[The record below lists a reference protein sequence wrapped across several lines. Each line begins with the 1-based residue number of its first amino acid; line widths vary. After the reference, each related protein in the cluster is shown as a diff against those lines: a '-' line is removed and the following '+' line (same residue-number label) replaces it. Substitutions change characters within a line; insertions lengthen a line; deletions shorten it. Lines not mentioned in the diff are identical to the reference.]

1 MAQAILAQVYSCGLE
16 RPGRSAWILT
26 CNRGAN
32 RAMEQSNVDPKVM
45 GACREVADLGVFW
58 REETHGNRCIK
69 DTNCVISPVASPHDA
84 IPIPADYASYHRG
97 EGMVV
102 KPALSEF
109 TITPVESR
117 HVLTSTPV
125 TLLWHPDLKMVGK
138 CVKQAFQQS
147 ELVCVLNCE
156 VMWFHNHMLVVVTR
170 AKGSCVAWPKC
181 ITPSQLNVA
190 EIFAGGFAGW
200 CFATRFLQSI
210 GTNVFSR
217 LLVDSD
223 RDTAYMAAR
232 NHHLQISP
240 SGFDARIHDVPVDKG
255 ICVTADVQEHEWLIL
270 CSLLSTSVW
279 LTSPPCPAFS
289 LASNMLGFSRKE
301 GKMTLHLACCARLYQ
316 PIAVVIENVKGLS
329 DHKFYHILVAMFKW
343 AGYTCFH
350 HEHMDLGDVAPCAR
364 DRWFGIFIRND
375 LTSVFRPIKK
385 SWFRVADFKFESFG
399 LMRLNIPME
408 IVKLYTLTTELESI
422 YGNPKYLPKK
432 MKPVSRNIL
441 TLSPQEICVL
451 RCIRKDSKLAT
462 FVATYGNQHELPT
475 EFLDDS
481 EGIFAQLIQFRQFFR
496 FLTPFEQCLSFAVSG
511 DVFIPVH
518 PPLAFRFIGNC
529 VSPLQALYVVAN
541 LLQSI
546 GFASAPSA
554 SPMQCVVNMH
564 AKRMMPSNAVI
575 KQQGDWFVMSQSNE
589 PVMIRDEELFF
600 PLRQL
605 VHDENHFPVA
615 DPAYP
620 NIDARTVPVVPSLGT
635 FPLDSAAEAS
645 IERTLLAEHDREPLS
660 RANQDGAK
668 KLEHAREQGEV
679 IGGSLSATLPWN
691 QVDVEPPA
699 KRSCLSPRVENDC
712 FINVTFVLP
721 HDVLNVRCKAG
732 SKVWSLLHS
741 HGFVPEAFVLSELNT
756 QHDVMHSA
764 LWKDTII
771 VARNDFKHMAQ
782 HINVRMKEAFMN
794 LSHDIP
800 GDQQTTVTISC
811 VGCTI
816 WKGILPISLPM
827 ITVHE
832 VTTKV
837 FRAFGIYAD
846 CRWNKA
852 TIVINPLWE
861 WKLKDLSLSGSIKL
875 HVHIPFSGGGPGD
888 SHIDDKTKTRLV
900 GELVSANVSFAQ
912 LMPVATT
919 IASRFSTVKIKE
931 ALAIEDT
938 HERHQRVLL
947 LAKESGLDPSTSRQ
961 KHKAATK
968 IQRAVRDKNEG
979 KLKTIDI
986 MTLKLFRGDF
996 LNEDDSPTDINI
1008 GEFSPN
1014 GSGLFVVYPSQ
1025 VATWL
1030 RSSKPICTDELA
1042 VLLLGH
1048 EFVDSGLPQKRIQFR
1063 ATQTGGQGQL
1073 VLKGTLIQLGEKTVK
1088 GKPFKDTVV
1097 ACPDTVV
1104 ATCTIHQADF
1114 SMEEW
1119 KQATSTLVNS

>member
-1 MAQAILAQVYSCGLE
+1 MRSC
-16 RPGRSAWILT
+16 
-26 CNRGAN
+26 
-32 RAMEQSNVDPKVM
+32 
-45 GACREVADLGVFW
+45 
-58 REETHGNRCIK
+58 
-69 DTNCVISPVASPHDA
+69 
-84 IPIPADYASYHRG
+84 
-97 EGMVV
+97 
-102 KPALSEF
+102 
-109 TITPVESR
+109 
-117 HVLTSTPV
+117 
-125 TLLWHPDLKMVGK
+125 
-138 CVKQAFQQS
+138 
-147 ELVCVLNCE
+147 
-156 VMWFHNHMLVVVTR
+156 
-170 AKGSCVAWPKC
+170 
-181 ITPSQLNVA
+181 
-190 EIFAGGFAGW
+190 
-200 CFATRFLQSI
+200 
-210 GTNVFSR
+210 
-217 LLVDSD
+217 
-223 RDTAYMAAR
+223 
-232 NHHLQISP
+232 
-240 SGFDARIHDVPVDKG
+240 
-255 ICVTADVQEHEWLIL
+255 
-270 CSLLSTSVW
+270 
-279 LTSPPCPAFS
+279 
-289 LASNMLGFSRKE
+289 
-301 GKMTLHLACCARLYQ
+301 
-316 PIAVVIENVKGLS
+316 
-329 DHKFYHILVAMFKW
+329 
-343 AGYTCFH
+343 
-350 HEHMDLGDVAPCAR
+350 
-364 DRWFGIFIRND
+364 
-375 LTSVFRPIKK
+375 
-385 SWFRVADFKFESFG
+385 
-399 LMRLNIPME
+399 
-408 IVKLYTLTTELESI
+408 
-422 YGNPKYLPKK
+422 
-432 MKPVSRNIL
+432 
-441 TLSPQEICVL
+441 
-451 RCIRKDSKLAT
+451 
-462 FVATYGNQHELPT
+462 
-475 EFLDDS
+475 
-481 EGIFAQLIQFRQFFR
+481 
-496 FLTPFEQCLSFAVSG
+496 
-511 DVFIPVH
+511 
-518 PPLAFRFIGNC
+518 
-529 VSPLQALYVVAN
+529 
-541 LLQSI
+541 
-546 GFASAPSA
+546 
-554 SPMQCVVNMH
+554 
-564 AKRMMPSNAVI
+564 
-575 KQQGDWFVMSQSNE
+575 
-589 PVMIRDEELFF
+589 FF

-679 IGGSLSATLPWN
+679 IGGSLSATLPWD

-721 HDVLNVRCKAG
+721 HDVLNVRCKVG
-732 SKVWSLLHS
+732 SKVWALLHS

-852 TIVINPLWE
+852 TIVINPFWE

-900 GELVSANVSFAQ
+900 GELASANVSFAQ

-1119 KQATSTLVNS
+1119 KQATSTPGKFMMAGFDPKLRKEAILGLWGHSFQANFRACKPVLADSIQIHVRIKKEALGDVLQQSGWNRVFMVPKNDDSFAANVTYSVLWTGADLEQTQIQAKLLQSNLGLIKNRGRYGIRVHFDAFKQSWQILFPDVAVPDQIKVTQVFRVQGLPPNVTNTEIKTWIEQLGWEAKPIRRVAHGVWLVGGSKMPDQETCTFNGNVVMISLVDRRDTSTSNPVIVGKALFTSDKPPVGNTLVDDFKDPWAAYRRINPATPSQPSVVSPQHTVSRTTDGPTTTKLQEQDAKIASLGNRLDALQKKLSDETQDVKHMIHESEKAHKGDLQQLAHTVDQKLNSHEKDMNQRFSSLQATIEAGKQSQDEQFRLLRDMLSKTVAAPANHTRKAQKTGDGVSPGLSRQQSDAAMGDES

>member
-1 MAQAILAQVYSCGLE
+1 MI
-16 RPGRSAWILT
+16 
-26 CNRGAN
+26 
-32 RAMEQSNVDPKVM
+32 
-45 GACREVADLGVFW
+45 
-58 REETHGNRCIK
+58 
-69 DTNCVISPVASPHDA
+69 
-84 IPIPADYASYHRG
+84 
-97 EGMVV
+97 
-102 KPALSEF
+102 
-109 TITPVESR
+109 
-117 HVLTSTPV
+117 
-125 TLLWHPDLKMVGK
+125 
-138 CVKQAFQQS
+138 
-147 ELVCVLNCE
+147 
-156 VMWFHNHMLVVVTR
+156 
-170 AKGSCVAWPKC
+170 
-181 ITPSQLNVA
+181 
-190 EIFAGGFAGW
+190 
-200 CFATRFLQSI
+200 
-210 GTNVFSR
+210 
-217 LLVDSD
+217 
-223 RDTAYMAAR
+223 
-232 NHHLQISP
+232 
-240 SGFDARIHDVPVDKG
+240 
-255 ICVTADVQEHEWLIL
+255 
-270 CSLLSTSVW
+270 
-279 LTSPPCPAFS
+279 
-289 LASNMLGFSRKE
+289 
-301 GKMTLHLACCARLYQ
+301 
-316 PIAVVIENVKGLS
+316 
-329 DHKFYHILVAMFKW
+329 
-343 AGYTCFH
+343 
-350 HEHMDLGDVAPCAR
+350 
-364 DRWFGIFIRND
+364 
-375 LTSVFRPIKK
+375 
-385 SWFRVADFKFESFG
+385 
-399 LMRLNIPME
+399 
-408 IVKLYTLTTELESI
+408 
-422 YGNPKYLPKK
+422 
-432 MKPVSRNIL
+432 
-441 TLSPQEICVL
+441 
-451 RCIRKDSKLAT
+451 
-462 FVATYGNQHELPT
+462 
-475 EFLDDS
+475 
-481 EGIFAQLIQFRQFFR
+481 
-496 FLTPFEQCLSFAVSG
+496 
-511 DVFIPVH
+511 
-518 PPLAFRFIGNC
+518 
-529 VSPLQALYVVAN
+529 
-541 LLQSI
+541 
-546 GFASAPSA
+546 
-554 SPMQCVVNMH
+554 
-564 AKRMMPSNAVI
+564 PSNAVI

-605 VHDENHFPVA
+605 VHDENHFPVG

-660 RANQDGAK
+660 HANQDGAK

-852 TIVINPLWE
+852 TIVINPFWE

-900 GELVSANVSFAQ
+900 GELASANVSFAQ

-1073 VLKGTLIQLGEKTVK
+1073 VLKGTLIQLGEKAVK

-1119 KQATSTLVNS
+1119 KQATSTPGKFMMAGFDPKLRKEAILGLWGHSFQANFRACKPVLADSIQIHVRIKKEALGDVLQQSGWNRVFMVPKNDDSFAANVTYSVLWTGADLEQTQIQAKLLQSNLGLIKNRGRYGIRVHFDAFKQSWQILFPDVAVPDQIKVTQVFRVQGLPPNVTNTEIKTWIEQLGWEAKPIRRVAHGVWLVGGSKMPDQETCTFNGNVVMISLVDRRDTSTSNPVIVGKALFTSDKPPVGNTLVDDFKDPWAAYRRINPATPSQPSVVSPQHTVSRTTDGPTTTKLQEQDAKIASLGNRLDALQKKLSDETQDVKHMIHESEKAHKGDLQQLAHTVDQKLNSHEKDMNQRFSSLQATIEAGKQSQDEQFRLLRDMLSKTVAAPANHTRKAQKTGDGVSPGLSRQQSDADMGDGS